1 VASARARG
9 GGGGAA
15 GGRAGRRGGE
25 GRLSHAAAVEPRRRQ
40 PPQLHRR
47 PSHRLPRSPLPQRRL
62 RVVTRRSFSS
72 AAAARPRECGG
83 GVSGIVQGRRVCVSA
98 ADCCRCLRRDPPPR
112 RRAAAACARRRL
124 VDDSSRARRAA
135 QRAARL
141 WSESSRVEIT
151 KSANFEV
158 ARESLEM
165 VPRRSPGAGASRLSR
180 EGPVLPRSRA
190 AGARAQLCRL
200 TG

>member
-1 VASARARG
+1 M
-9 GGGGAA
+9 
-15 GGRAGRRGGE
+15 
-25 GRLSHAAAVEPRRRQ
+25 
-40 PPQLHRR
+40 
-47 PSHRLPRSPLPQRRL
+47 
-62 RVVTRRSFSS
+62 
-72 AAAARPRECGG
+72 C
-83 GVSGIVQGRRVCVSA
+83 A

-165 VPRRSPGAGASRLSR
+165 VPRRSPSAGASHLSL
-180 EGPVLPRSRA
+180 EGPVPPRSRA
-190 AGARAQLCRL
+190 AGARGQLCVDKHGEEKFGEEAALAARRDESGPIIL
-200 TG
+200 FRSTAASRREPTGELGAAALEFYNKTPSHDTGHPRC

>member
-1 VASARARG
+1 M
-9 GGGGAA
+9 
-15 GGRAGRRGGE
+15 
-25 GRLSHAAAVEPRRRQ
+25 
-40 PPQLHRR
+40 
-47 PSHRLPRSPLPQRRL
+47 
-62 RVVTRRSFSS
+62 
-72 AAAARPRECGG
+72 C
-83 GVSGIVQGRRVCVSA
+83 A

-180 EGPVLPRSRA
+180 EGPVLV
-190 AGARAQLCRL
+190 AQLRECEVCCVRFL
-200 TG
+200 LRSAHREPAQWGGLGWFSAP